1 MLPHLSLG
9 QEQMLLGLLL
19 DQLTTKADRS
29 RVEQAGLA
37 EQAHSGRE
45 TLLGQAHL
53 QREPLMPSPRP
64 ALVGVLQGER
74 CLSEVPWLAASLAVH
89 LWSLDRLAEPPQ
101 LLAPRHLAQM
111 R

>member
-1 MLPHLSLG
+1 
-9 QEQMLLGLLL
+9 
-19 DQLTTKADRS
+19 
-29 RVEQAGLA
+29 
-37 EQAHSGRE
+37 
-45 TLLGQAHL
+45 
-53 QREPLMPSPRP
+53 
-64 ALVGVLQGER
+64 LVGVLQGER